1 MGESACLEVARR
13 DIVLVTNN
21 GTSGSKMKVFKYW
34 QDQGTFDQNRS
45 SLELEQDHRGVP
57 VGWVL
62 ILEKSNKGLEVY
74 SKCSIKLDKVG

>member
-1 MGESACLEVARR
+1 MGESACLEVAKR

-21 GTSGSKMKVFKYW
+21 GTSGSKMKVFKYR

-57 VGWVL
+57 VGQVL
-62 ILEKSNKGLEVY
+62 ILEKSNKGLEV
-74 SKCSIKLDKVG
+74 SS